1 MHSFLYLLRHSLW
14 CFRVNA
20 LGLLLV
26 DALALLLANA
36 PIFVLVKELGFVG
49 DEEVQVIVSLWRN
62 IVCSLYQ
69 Y

>member
-1 MHSFLYLLRHSLW
+1 MRTHLKCLSK
-14 CFRVNA
+14 A
-20 LGLLLV
+20 ALV
-26 DALALLLANA
+26 DALIFVLVEALTLVFANA

>member
-1 MHSFLYLLRHSLW
+1 M
-14 CFRVNA
+14 
-20 LGLLLV
+20 LLV